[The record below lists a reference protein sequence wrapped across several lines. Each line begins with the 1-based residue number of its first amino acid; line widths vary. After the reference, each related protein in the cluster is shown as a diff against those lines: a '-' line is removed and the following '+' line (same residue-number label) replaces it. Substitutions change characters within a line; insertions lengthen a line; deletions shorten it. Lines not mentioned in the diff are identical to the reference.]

1 MGCFDSI
8 VAVVDAD
15 NDAHGRYL
23 LSFQNLSGIYNK
35 RRGRPCL
42 PRRNFFREWERFIRH
57 RRCSTLKITLPEA
70 RFYAVIKSA
79 CIGERLELN
88 RLYTFI
94 GRKNIIAQE
103 HRTVPFRRWLDTA
116 CRGKIADRGLSCQTF
131 SASLH

>member
-1 MGCFDSI
+1 MRCFDGV

-15 NDAHGRYL
+15 NDAHGKYL

-35 RRGRPCL
+35 RWGRPCL
-42 PRRNFFREWERFIRH
+42 PRRNFLRELERFIRH
-57 RRCSTLKITLPEA
+57 RLCSTLKITLPEA

-79 CIGERLELN
+79 CIGEHLELN